1 MPLKHAQEP
10 QNHKP
15 TVAMALSSSYGSFP
29 TGTMIILTVKMDEL
43 LVRLLFECTGC
54 MINPLHSG
62 VSCMDCCGIWG
73 ATHPGFVVTTRG
85 VDGTRPLCREKWI
98 CNTSQTHCQ
107 IHVLLSSE
115 KCFSLNMCEL
125 LRWCK
130 SSLLHFLKCVHNM
143 YMMDMEDRNGFADLL
158 SLIWQV
164 Q

>member
-1 MPLKHAQEP
+1 
-10 QNHKP
+10 
-15 TVAMALSSSYGSFP
+15 
-29 TGTMIILTVKMDEL
+29 MDEL

-143 YMMDMEDRNGFADLL
+143 YMRDMEDRTWFFWLVVTYLTGTVERRQRIVFMVEKYILYIYISAF
-158 SLIWQV
+158 SF
-164 Q
+164 